1 MDVTFSAVITMSSTC
16 SIETQTEQ
24 VIVSPVRNLCL
35 VFVNPSSKSEMATL
49 HTYNHNEYSM
59 EQSFKGSGVPDVTV
73 PHGSV
78 DVTFNAV
85 ITVHL
90 HCRNSNG
97 ASDCVASAILY
108 LFYISLAYT
117 QSVLQVTAPQQQE
130 TASLH
135 LVNKYIHF
143 ILQYIEFSVINI
155 VCSFHDK

>member
-1 MDVTFSAVITMSSTC
+1 MDVTFSAVIAMSSTC

-85 ITVHL
+85 ITFVH
-90 HCRNSNG
+90 
-97 ASDCVASAILY
+97 CV
-108 LFYISLAYT
+108 
-117 QSVLQVTAPQQQE
+117 QDVV
-130 TASLH
+130 
-135 LVNKYIHF
+135 
-143 ILQYIEFSVINI
+143 
-155 VCSFHDK
+155 